1 MSPAR
6 SLRDA
11 AGNNATRNANRAP
24 NGPQHRTRTIFGNA
38 ARFLKNVCT
47 GAGCSRKKVKPN
59 GNSERNNLGE
69 KYAGI
74 LQDNRELTKLLTT
87 ARESERT
94 LKLTLTKLVTAA
106 AAKNFKFRK
115 TVRRT
120 NGYNA
125 TEGQRYKN
133 THNTM
138 SAGNNMDKNVD
149 RATITMVPE

>member
-1 MSPAR
+1 MSGRAASPAR
-6 SLRDA
+6 SSRVA
-11 AGNNATRNANRAP
+11 AGNNGTRSKAN
-24 NGPQHRTRTIFGNA
+24 NGIFGKA
-38 ARFLKNVCT
+38 ARFMENMCK
-47 GAGCSRKKVKPN
+47 GSSCSRKKGRPN
-59 GNSERNNLGE
+59 GNAVGNNLGE
-69 KYAGI
+69 RYARI
-74 LQDNRELTKLLTT
+74 LQDNRELTKSLAT